1 MSLVQKCIQSITFQG
16 FNAKANNPG
25 QLTHHRPWSLL
36 YWPFD
41 IVSRRVEQTTWSSYG
56 WFQGKILYEANKIGR
71 IITKHLASPK
81 WAGNE
86 CQWESKYLQEGS
98 PIKNNTK
105 KVKRRRGGGGL
116 LTKRTSERYTVP
128 NTTAQVWVP
137 GRGPKRWEGTGSDLA
152 TTLGAAPSRGR
163 QRLKPAFNKTDLGI
177 VAPCPESF
185 KKPEVCRIKS
195 IWGQYKQCHGWKDSE
210 PEGRIKSIN
219 SWW

>member
-1 MSLVQKCIQSITFQG
+1 MPKLTTPDSWLIIDRDHFYIGLSTLWVEGWSR
-16 FNAKANNPG
+16 
-25 QLTHHRPWSLL
+25 QLG
-36 YWPFD
+36 
-41 IVSRRVEQTTWSSYG
+41 RRMDGSK
-56 WFQGKILYEANKIGR
+56 GKYYMK
-71 IITKHLASPK
+71 
-81 WAGNE
+81 
-86 CQWESKYLQEGS
+86 
-98 PIKNNTK
+98 PIKLAELSQNTWPVRNEQVMNVNESQNIFK
-105 KVKRRRGGGGL
+105 KDPPLRTTQKRWRGRGGGGGL

-163 QRLKPAFNKTDLGI
+163 QRLKPAFNKTDGGMTDLGI

-219 SWW
+219 SWR

>member
-105 KVKRRRGGGGL
+105 KVKRKRGGRGLINKKDKWALGGHGQWL
-116 LTKRTSERYTVP
+116 G
-128 NTTAQVWVP
+128 NNP
-137 GRGPKRWEGTGSDLA
+137 GRCTEQRKA
-152 TTLGAAPSRGR
+152 TTQTCFQQDRSGDCRTLPWKLQEAGSLQDKKYLG
-163 QRLKPAFNKTDLGI
+163 
-177 VAPCPESF
+177 
-185 KKPEVCRIKS
+185 S
-195 IWGQYKQCHGWKDSE
+195 I
-210 PEGRIKSIN
+210 
-219 SWW
+219 